1 MGALSTRPPLFLA
14 WPSDAGAANPLRR
27 ELSIEELVEQW
38 VSERKALERRA
49 TLQVVRSDEFDPP
62 AAA

>member
-1 MGALSTRPPLFLA
+1 MGALSTRPALFLA
-14 WPSDAGAANPLRR
+14 WPSDPGAANPPRR

-49 TLQVVRSDEFDPP
+49 TLQVVRSDEFDP
-62 AAA
+62 AAAA